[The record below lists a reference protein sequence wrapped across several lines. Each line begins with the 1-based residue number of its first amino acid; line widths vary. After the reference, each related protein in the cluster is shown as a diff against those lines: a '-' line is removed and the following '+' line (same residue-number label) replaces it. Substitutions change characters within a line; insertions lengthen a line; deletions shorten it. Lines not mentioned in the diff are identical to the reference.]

1 MDFFNPQKF
10 LLGGIKKEIVDA
22 MHDTPTYFTYL
33 ASTSSKPTC
42 THVTPSVDTMKR
54 LDGFKYIVCKIF
66 ISLKHEHFKR

>member
-33 ASTSSKPTC
+33 ASTSSKTDMY
-42 THVTPSVDTMKR
+42 TRNSIGRH
-54 LDGFKYIVCKIF
+54 
-66 ISLKHEHFKR
+66 HEKTGWV